1 MQAAPPVYNPS
12 SRAADARV
20 DCGTHLHAAHRLQ
33 QNRVWEAP
41 NSQHNLHINRY
52 HDIVP
57 KYGVMF
63 GIITCKCHMKQLT
76 TMVLLHDLEHV
87 IHPMPT

>member
-1 MQAAPPVYNPS
+1 MQAAPPIHKLS
-12 SRAADARV
+12 SRVAGARV
-20 DCGTHLHAAHRLQ
+20 DCRRHLHAAHHLQ

-41 NSQHNLHINRY
+41 NSQHNLHINQY
-52 HDIVP
+52 HGIVP
-57 KYGVMF
+57 KNGVMF

-87 IHPMPT
+87 IYSMPT